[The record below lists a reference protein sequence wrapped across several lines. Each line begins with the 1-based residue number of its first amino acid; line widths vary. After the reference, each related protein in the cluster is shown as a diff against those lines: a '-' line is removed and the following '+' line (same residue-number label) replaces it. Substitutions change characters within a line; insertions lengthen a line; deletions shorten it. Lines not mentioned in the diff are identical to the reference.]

1 MGSVQRRIL
10 FMYVSWSVPIDGG
23 YFSWLQAESVSQN
36 TRRTAKCTSI
46 ASAFWP
52 RANWN
57 ESKNLHP
64 SLTPCFVDMFAL
76 ALSILRAARMRTAE
90 KALRTGMLAMQAIN
104 LRSVFEREKEKKKRR
119 SVRLRYWVVVVGK
132 VRSHSCQ
139 GPAGFE
145 NEKDLGKLLS
155 SAWWR
160 E

>member
-1 MGSVQRRIL
+1 MVVIFR
-10 FMYVSWSVPIDGG
+10 G
-23 YFSWLQAESVSQN
+23 YKQN

-104 LRSVFEREKEKKKRR
+104 LRSFFEREKEKKKRR

-155 SAWWR
+155 SAW
-160 E
+160 

>member
-1 MGSVQRRIL
+1 MVTSRICLTEYPKDGEVHKYSFRIL
-10 FMYVSWSVPIDGG
+10 AARK
-23 YFSWLQAESVSQN
+23 LE
-36 TRRTAKCTSI
+36 R
-46 ASAFWP
+46 
-52 RANWN
+52 
-57 ESKNLHP
+57 
-64 SLTPCFVDMFAL
+64 FVDMFAL

-145 NEKDLGKLLS
+145 NEKDLGKQQRRRISLPCTYICFLVALGDIS
-155 SAWWR
+155 KETSVNTS
-160 E
+160 EYGYSGL